1 MGDFISSSSELYT
14 QLAVNRERKNTPI
27 MYIDV
32 WKDTNIYILGCQESF
47 VVFFQNF
54 YFISFFKTTN

>member
-1 MGDFISSSSELYT
+1 MSSRYDVI
-14 QLAVNRERKNTPI
+14 ARERNMTF
-27 MYIDV
+27 V
-32 WKDTNIYILGCQESF
+32 LGWQESF